1 MNSSATRT
9 PKSSGTWLSS
19 GRSAI
24 MCATIG
30 ALAMGCVDGP
40 PVTDA
45 EHTVAVLDSVFAEL
59 GGIPTAAMTRSQRW
73 RMISSVGAG
82 LPLTSFQRE
91 NLPEPNTRGP
101 ALLQA
106 YCTQCHWLPDP
117 QMHTAA
123 EWPVLTRRMLMRAET
138 LADRLGGPVTEGLMG
153 EILIAGLGTTAL
165 PQPSDVDSLIA
176 YLERNAMPA
185 AEPGQYTGPGSALVI
200 QKCSTCHELPST
212 TAHTAAGW
220 AELVRRMQANMPLM
234 DVTPLT
240 PEEADAIIEYLQ
252 GRAAAE

>member
-1 MNSSATRT
+1 M
-9 PKSSGTWLSS
+9 
-19 GRSAI
+19 
-24 MCATIG
+24 
-30 ALAMGCVDGP
+30 
-40 PVTDA
+40 
-45 EHTVAVLDSVFAEL
+45 LDSVFAEL

-138 LADRLGGPVTEGLMG
+138 LADRLGGPVTEGLLG
-153 EILIAGLGTTAL
+153 EILIAGLGSTAL
-165 PQPSDVDSLIA
+165 PQPSDVDTLVA
-176 YLERNAMPA
+176 YLQRNAMPA
-185 AEPGQYTGPGSALVI
+185 AEPGEYTGPGAQLVI
-200 QKCSTCHELPST
+200 QKCSVCHELPST
-212 TAHTAAGW
+212 QAHTADGW
-220 AELVRRMQANMPLM
+220 EDVVRRMQANMPLM

-240 PEEADAIIEYLQ
+240 TEEADSIIEYLR
-252 GRAAAE
+252 GSAAGTAASGG